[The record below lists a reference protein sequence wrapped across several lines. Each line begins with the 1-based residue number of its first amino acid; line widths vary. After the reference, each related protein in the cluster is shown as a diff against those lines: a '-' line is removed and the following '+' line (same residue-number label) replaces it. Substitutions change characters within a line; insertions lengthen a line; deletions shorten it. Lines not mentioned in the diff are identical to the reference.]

1 MVRKGFKRSDGWLLY
16 NSLNVNKNSLKQQTV
31 YEVVTRN
38 ELYQELETEECIEV
52 RLKA

>member
-1 MVRKGFKRSDGWLLY
+1 MVRKGFKRADGWLLY

-38 ELYQELETEECIEV
+38 ELYQELETGEYVEL